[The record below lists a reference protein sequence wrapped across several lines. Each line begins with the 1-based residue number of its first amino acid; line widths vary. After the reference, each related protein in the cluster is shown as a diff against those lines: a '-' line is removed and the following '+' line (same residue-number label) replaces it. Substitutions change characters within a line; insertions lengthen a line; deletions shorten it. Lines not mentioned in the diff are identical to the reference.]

1 MKLRL
6 TDLAVITGVM
16 LIIGPWLFK
25 IPVNFFV
32 YFGYLVGTVL
42 LSIAGYDAQARM
54 LKRGH
59 PGEDLLQSAWIW
71 IKSLFKIHQD
81 R

>member
-25 IPVNFFV
+25 IPVNYFV

-42 LSIAGYDAQARM
+42 LSIAGYDAQA
-54 LKRGH
+54 
-59 PGEDLLQSAWIW
+59 
-71 IKSLFKIHQD
+71 
-81 R
+81 

>member
-1 MKLRL
+1 
-6 TDLAVITGVM
+6 
-16 LIIGPWLFK
+16 
-25 IPVNFFV
+25 
-32 YFGYLVGTVL
+32 
-42 LSIAGYDAQARM
+42 M